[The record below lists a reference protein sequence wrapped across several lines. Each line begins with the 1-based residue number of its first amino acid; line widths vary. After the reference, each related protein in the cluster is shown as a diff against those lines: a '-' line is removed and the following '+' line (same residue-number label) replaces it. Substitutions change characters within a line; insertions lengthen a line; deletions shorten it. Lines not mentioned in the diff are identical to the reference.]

1 MDGEVSFSGIPQDR
15 KESSF
20 KAHLRVKSHCQ
31 IMRNHCTEL
40 AGTKENKYNHLKKE
54 QKQHHYLRQKS
65 NMNTDAEVDTIVKNR
80 I

>member
-1 MDGEVSFSGIPQDR
+1 
-15 KESSF
+15 
-20 KAHLRVKSHCQ
+20 
-31 IMRNHCTEL
+31 MRNHCTEL